1 MEYECIY
8 MDIDFNREM
17 EGILHDTIDMI
28 DNKMDIEG
36 INNDNLNEIHKLR
49 LNCENISKKRKR
61 DVIDETMTKLNI
73 L

>member
-17 EGILHDTIDMI
+17 EDILHDTIDMI

-36 INNDNLNEIHKLR
+36 VNNDNLNEIHKLR